1 MSGRVD
7 DKVALLTGAESAA
20 GGVVGLA
27 RASALMLA
35 REGAKVVATDITAK
49 PRGSV
54 VEEIRGAGGEA
65 IFVRHDVS
73 VEADWQ
79 TSIEAALDTFGRLDI
94 LVNMAAIPLDGS
106 VEETTLEDWRRHMAV
121 NLDGVFLGTKYGV
134 QAMKSSG
141 AGSIINVSSIYGLVG
156 GDTLAAYCA
165 AKAGVRNLSK
175 SAALHCAAAG
185 YEIRVNSL
193 HPGFCH
199 TPMTETYW
207 RGKGELE
214 EGMTIIRGLTPLGRT
229 GESDDIAYGVLYLA
243 SDESSFMT
251 GAELVIDGGFS
262 AQ

>member
-1 MSGRVD
+1 MDRVK
-7 DKVALLTGAESAA
+7 DKVALITGAESAA
-20 GGVVGLA
+20 GEVVGLA

-35 REGAKVVATDITAK
+35 REGAKVVATDIAEKTA
-49 PRGSV
+49 GSV
-54 VEEIRGAGGEA
+54 VDEIRGGGGEA
-65 IFVRHDVS
+65 IFVRHDVAA
-73 VEADWQ
+73 EDDWQ
-79 TSIEAALDTFGRLDI
+79 TSIAVALDTFGKLDI

-106 VEETTLEDWRRHMAV
+106 VEDTTLEDWRRHMAV

-134 QAMKSSG
+134 AAMKESG
-141 AGSIINVSSIYGLVG
+141 GGSIINVSSIFGLVG
-156 GDTLAAYCA
+156 GEKLAAYCA

-175 SAALHCAAAG
+175 SAALHCANAG

-193 HPGFCH
+193 HPGFCN
-199 TPMTETYW
+199 TPMTEAYW

-214 EGMTIIRGLTPLGRT
+214 EGMAIIRGLTPLGRT